1 MLAFLASTKR
11 PQDGTPTPRQAQYEQ
26 SNSTWSSWLTDQVA
40 DATGVD
46 VSGVVAGVSGVGEQ
60 LTGALASVSGD
71 LQEFVDTVQTDT
83 SETVTEIQTAIEE
96 GAASDQGI
104 TLSTVSGAMGNIV
117 GSISSGLREDGTATD
132 RGRRNKGGRS
142 GDGDG
147 PVTYDRAEAQLRAVQ
162 RDRKT
167 YLTDPQGDEDAY
179 HAWCEQFDLHA
190 RTEEI
195 SQLLSTD
202 EVVQKLHAEL
212 IPGKV
217 SYNLFWHRYFYSI
230 HGLKVAEDKR
240 LALQQQQQ
248 PAEMIKPGQETVEAV
263 PDAAA
268 GEVPTKSQPAQETE
282 AQSALLPSEPAAAAA
297 AAVSQQENGKGEES
311 ISVSPPSPALTSP
324 PLLVVEKDADPLPKV
339 VGEKDSAS
347 TPAVED
353 NYEDDGAD
361 KEEVPN
367 VVTAADE
374 APSGERKDG
383 EDWDDWE

>member
-1 MLAFLASTKR
+1 M
-11 PQDGTPTPRQAQYEQ
+11 
-26 SNSTWSSWLTDQVA
+26 
-40 DATGVD
+40 
-46 VSGVVAGVSGVGEQ
+46 
-60 LTGALASVSGD
+60 
-71 LQEFVDTVQTDT
+71 
-83 SETVTEIQTAIEE
+83 
-96 GAASDQGI
+96 
-104 TLSTVSGAMGNIV
+104 
-117 GSISSGLREDGTATD
+117 
-132 RGRRNKGGRS
+132 
-142 GDGDG
+142 
-147 PVTYDRAEAQLRAVQ
+147 
-162 RDRKT
+162 
-167 YLTDPQGDEDAY
+167 
-179 HAWCEQFDLHA
+179 
-190 RTEEI
+190 
-195 SQLLSTD
+195 
-202 EVVQKLHAEL
+202 
-212 IPGKV
+212 
-217 SYNLFWHRYFYSI
+217 
-230 HGLKVAEDKR
+230 AEDKR
-240 LALQQQQQ
+240 LALVQRIGTDANDDDEDLDFGDWDDDGDGDGDGDGGGGGGDGDGDGDSTSTSNSNNGKDGDGEVETEADDGGTAEGGDMEIPGGKETQEAQSARESATQMQQQQQQQQ

-339 VGEKDSAS
+339 VGEKDSVS